1 VIFILKINLEI
12 FSCFIFER
20 HFFIDPP
27 KNYPKLSPFLAT
39 IYSKT
44 LIYVFSFSMVNAIME
59 IGLNPAQQLEIL
71 CYYFNESSEKQI
83 VKLNKNSQA
92 VEVALLPKQGIFFK
106 AMPDNLLKI
115 YRSIF
120 SGREIVDAIRC
131 KALHVC
137 ENVSDYWRFQAIA

>member
-1 VIFILKINLEI
+1 
-12 FSCFIFER
+12 
-20 HFFIDPP
+20 
-27 KNYPKLSPFLAT
+27 
-39 IYSKT
+39 
-44 LIYVFSFSMVNAIME
+44 MVNAVME
-59 IGLNPAQQLEIL
+59 IGFNPAQQLEIL

-92 VEVALLPKQGIFFK
+92 IEVALLPKQGIFFE
-106 AMPDNLLKI
+106 AMPDNLIKI

-137 ENVSDYWRFQAIA
+137 ENVPNYRGFPAIA